1 MLLWGRWKL
10 AAGLAGL
17 ALSLE
22 LFYRYMRR
30 RKPLREVLFFPVPVT
45 CIEPVLSPMKQCS
58 CPLPHT
64 DSAFSRLLVQLLG
77 AQRSLELCVFTFS
90 SPSLARA
97 LLILHRRDVRVRVI
111 TDNDYMAAPGS
122 QIGPLRSAGVAVR
135 HDQSSGYMHHKF
147 AVVDGTVV
155 LTGSLNWT
163 VQAFQSNKEN
173 ILITDDTVIVKA
185 YQKEFERLW
194 EEYDPATYNF
204 FPEKENK

>member
-1 MLLWGRWKL
+1 MLLWGRWKVV
-10 AAGLAGL
+10 AGLAGL

-22 LFYRYMRR
+22 LLLRYMRR
-30 RKPLREVLFFPVPVT
+30 RKPIREVLFFPAPVT
-45 CIEPVLSPMKQCS
+45 CIEPVLYPMKQCS

-64 DSAFSRLLVQLLG
+64 DSAFSRLLLLLLR

-90 SPSLARA
+90 CPSLARA
-97 LLILHRRDVRVRVI
+97 VLLLHSRGVRVRVI
-111 TDNDYMAAPGS
+111 TDNDYMAASGS

-163 VQAFQSNKEN
+163 VQATQTNREN
-173 ILITDDTVIVKA
+173 ILITDDRVIVKA
-185 YQKEFERLW
+185 YQQEFERLW
-194 EEYDPATYNF
+194 QEYDPASYDF